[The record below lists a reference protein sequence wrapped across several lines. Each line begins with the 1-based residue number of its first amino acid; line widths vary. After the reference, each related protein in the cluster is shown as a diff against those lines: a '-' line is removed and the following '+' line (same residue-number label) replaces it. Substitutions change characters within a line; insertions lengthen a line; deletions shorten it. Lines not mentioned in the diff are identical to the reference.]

1 MTRNRA
7 DNSYLRTTS
16 VRAKNGKYKQ
26 ALYLAGFKNNVP
38 DDSFYTKPL
47 PCFSKRLKKFC

>member
-1 MTRNRA
+1 
-7 DNSYLRTTS
+7 
-16 VRAKNGKYKQ
+16 VRAKNGKNNQ

-38 DDSFYTKPL
+38 DGFYTKPL